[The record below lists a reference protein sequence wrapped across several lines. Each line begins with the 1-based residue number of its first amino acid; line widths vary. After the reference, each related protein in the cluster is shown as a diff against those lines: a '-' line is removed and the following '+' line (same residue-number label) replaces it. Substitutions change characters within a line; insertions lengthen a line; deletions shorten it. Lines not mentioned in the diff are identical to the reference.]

1 MPEPLLLLV
10 TLVALLVWLS
20 GLDDLAFDVV
30 YYASPEL
37 IRAYRG
43 RLGDILLEH
52 RRLNPDTLSR
62 ALAEQERVGKRL
74 GELLVAQGAVD
85 KARATQRPA
94 TLPRVSEPGPLPP
107 RQCLQGC
114 SPGGPLGGL
123 VVAAAEPL
131 SPVARDALREA
142 TGMTVTEVLAPDDD
156 IQFALERLY
165 RESPQAV
172 AAGRTPRLGAVLLGL
187 GLVATDELVEAL
199 RVQYHTGKPLGQIL
213 HRESAVG
220 W

>member
-1 MPEPLLLLV
+1 MTDRP
-10 TLVALLVWLS
+10 
-20 GLDDLAFDVV
+20 GGM
-30 YYASPEL
+30 L
-37 IRAYRG
+37 IGAYRR

-85 KARATQRPA
+85 KAA
-94 TLPRVSEPGPLPP
+94 
-107 RQCLQGC
+107 
-114 SPGGPLGGL
+114 
-123 VVAAAEPL
+123 VAAA
-131 SPVARDALREA
+131 LRE
-142 TGMTVTEVLAPDDD
+142 L
-156 IQFALERLY
+156 
-165 RESPQAV
+165 PQAV

-187 GLVATDELVEAL
+187 GLVPTDELVEAL
-199 RVQYHTGKPLGQIL
+199 RVQYHTGKALGQIL